1 VELKVRESVN
11 TRVDN
16 LKTTIEEVISTH
28 SVGNLWERSLFTVS
42 IKQVS
47 DTDVTKT
54 SFKICALMR
63 NFVLILNQ
71 RHWIDSGANFF
82 RHILF

>member
-42 IKQVS
+42 LKQVS
-47 DTDVTKT
+47 DTDVTT
-54 SFKICALMR
+54 DELQNLR
-63 NFVLILNQ
+63 NNERLCSDFESATLD
-71 RHWIDSGANFF
+71 RFWCK
-82 RHILF
+82 LF